1 MSEAK
6 FALLGKE
13 KRLPPSESSLGVY
26 FGGASRMTAV
36 AANLDFFG
44 PRLFTELAAIL
55 LSLGRNANT
64 RHVGAFL
71 TLSSH

>member
-1 MSEAK
+1 MSTIACNLFFFSPGV
-6 FALLGKE
+6 FA
-13 KRLPPSESSLGVY
+13 
-26 FGGASRMTAV
+26 
-36 AANLDFFG
+36 
-44 PRLFTELAAIL
+44 ELAAIL